1 MDVEKSTQ
9 VPIRAVNLKEE
20 ENLHVAAK
28 QENAGAA
35 FVLESKGT
43 WLHAGYHLTSSTA
56 SPALLSLPYAMAGLG
71 WVPGLV
77 ALGMGATISF
87 YSYCLLSSVLEE
99 MERRGHR
106 FIRFRDLS
114 THILGTNWTSLL
126 VTPLQFTVCFV
137 TVVASILPGGQS
149 IKAIYVLYG
158 SNGSMKLYECII
170 IFGSVV
176 LIVSQ
181 LPSFHSLRHINFISI
196 LLCLGYSLCAVC
208 GSVIAGHSKQH
219 QPASHAVLGS
229 STDKLFMVFNS
240 LSIMSTTYGN
250 AVIAEI
256 QATIAPPVKGK
267 MIKGLCLCYSIV
279 LSTFFS
285 VAVSGYLSFGNGAA
299 GIIFN
304 NMVPVNGISFV
315 PRWLYLI
322 ANIFIILQLLAVA
335 VIYMQPT
342 FEVLEGKTADIE
354 MARFSFRN
362 FLPRLIARSCFVII
376 ATILAAML
384 PFFGDINAVVGA
396 LGYTP
401 LDFVFPILFHMI
413 VFKPSLTMLTF
424 WLNCVIIPV
433 FTIVTLLGCLSSFR
447 QIVLDAHTYKIFA
460 NI

>member
-1 MDVEKSTQ
+1 
-9 VPIRAVNLKEE
+9 
-20 ENLHVAAK
+20 
-28 QENAGAA
+28 
-35 FVLESKGT
+35 
-43 WLHAGYHLTSSTA
+43 
-56 SPALLSLPYAMAGLG
+56 
-71 WVPGLV
+71 
-77 ALGMGATISF
+77 
-87 YSYCLLSSVLEE
+87 
-99 MERRGHR
+99 
-106 FIRFRDLS
+106 
-114 THILGTNWTSLL
+114 
-126 VTPLQFTVCFV
+126 
-137 TVVASILPGGQS
+137 
-149 IKAIYVLYG
+149 
-158 SNGSMKLYECII
+158 
-170 IFGSVV
+170 
-176 LIVSQ
+176 
-181 LPSFHSLRHINFISI
+181 
-196 LLCLGYSLCAVC
+196 
-208 GSVIAGHSKQH
+208 
-219 QPASHAVLGS
+219 
-229 STDKLFMVFNS
+229 MVFNS